1 MVAGVSGYEILIA
14 QVFTQFIVLV
24 GQVAAT
30 LVFTLVVFSV
40 PCNGPVGWVILL
52 TLLQGTAGM
61 CFGKIQIVSVVLL
74 CTFSGIGCLVEPIE
88 VMLVLKQQTGTDIA
102 LSNW

>member
-61 CFGKIQIVSVVLL
+61 CFGEIQITSVVWC
-74 CTFSGIGCLVEPIE
+74 CTFSGIGSTVEPM
-88 VMLVLKQQTGTDIA
+88 VVVLVIKWLAGTDVI
-102 LSNW
+102 

>member
-74 CTFSGIGCLVEPIE
+74 CTFSGIGSTVEPM
-88 VMLVLKQQTGTDIA
+88 VVVLVIKWLAGTDVI
-102 LSNW
+102 